1 MSRKVQVIGIVPN
14 DSPALD
20 PVLGRARAAGIKVL
34 AHEGPAQKEMDWDFE
49 LTTTEGYGHA
59 HMDLLAKNMKEEGE
73 YIVYVGS
80 LTVPLHNAWA
90 DAAIA
95 YQKEKYPK
103 MKMLGDRFGVAESV
117 DESLKT
123 TQDQIRANPG
133 LKGILTFGSQG
144 PIGAAR
150 ALEDRGKQKKIALV
164 GGFSPGQGQKYV
176 KSGTIRGGF
185 IWNPMTAGEIF
196 VQVASMLA
204 AGKEPTDNME
214 LTGVGPVRV
223 YPDKKLIQAQKL
235 ELLDKA
241 NIDRLVKLGL

>member
-1 MSRKVQVIGIVPN
+1 
-14 DSPALD
+14 
-20 PVLGRARAAGIKVL
+20 VLKRARDAGIKVI
-34 AHEGPAQKEMDWDFE
+34 AHEGPAQKEADWDFE
-49 LTTTEGYGHA
+49 LTTTEGYGKA
-59 HMDLLAKNMKEEGE
+59 HMDLLAKEMGEEGE

-117 DESLKT
+117 DDSLKT
-123 TQDQIRANPG
+123 TQDQLRANPN

-150 ALEDRGKQKKIALV
+150 VLDDRGKAKSIALV
-164 GGFSPGQGQKYV
+164 GGFSPGQGVKYV
-176 KSGTIRGGF
+176 KSGTIRGGY

-196 VQVASMLA
+196 VQLASMLA

-214 LTGVGPVRV
+214 LTGVGAVRV

-235 ELLDKA
+235 ESLDKE
-241 NIDRLVKLGL
+241 NIDRLVELGL

>member
-1 MSRKVQVIGIVPN
+1 MWRGTAK
-14 DSPALD
+14 
-20 PVLGRARAAGIKVL
+20 R
-34 AHEGPAQKEMDWDFE
+34 
-49 LTTTEGYGHA
+49 GHTR
-59 HMDLLAKNMKEEGE
+59 D
-73 YIVYVGS
+73 
-80 LTVPLHNAWA
+80 
-90 DAAIA
+90 
-95 YQKEKYPK
+95 
-103 MKMLGDRFGVAESV
+103 ESV